1 MDLIN
6 QMQNT
11 VININVKEYKG
22 QSVVSS
28 KEIAYNFEKQ
38 HKHVLESIENIKAQN
53 PAVTK
58 MFFESSYKS
67 GTGKNYKQ
75 YYMNRDGFSLLVMG
89 FTGAKALEWKLKY
102 IEAFNKMEET
112 IKENI
117 NPYDG
122 MSKELQAIFAI
133 DKKQQITDERITAVA
148 EDLKDFKE
156 NAPLF
161 NIECEELQKALRAK
175 VISEMG
181 GKKSA
186 AYNDK
191 SLRTKVFSDAQR
203 QIKREFGLTSYKAI
217 KRSQFNKA
225 LEIIENYKMPF
236 VLREIIESAN
246 SQITMENLK
255 LMKAK
260 NELVKDYVV

>member
-1 MDLIN
+1 MTLIN
-6 QMQNT
+6 QMNNLVNNLEVYESEEFGQVRTIAVNEEPWFVANDIARALGYVNPSKAT
-11 VININVKEYKG
+11 NDHCKKSKMIWGNDSLGRRQQFKVIPEGDIYRLII
-22 QSVVSS
+22 SS
-28 KEIAYNFEKQ
+28 KLPSAEK
-38 HKHVLESIENIKAQN
+38 
-53 PAVTK
+53 
-58 MFFESSYKS
+58 FESWVFDEVLPSIRQNNFY
-67 GTGKNYKQ
+67 
-75 YYMNRDGFSLLVMG
+75 SLQGL
-89 FTGAKALEWKLKY
+89 
-102 IEAFNKMEET
+102 
-112 IKENI
+112 
-117 NPYDG
+117 
-122 MSKELQAIFAI
+122 SKELRAIFTLDEKQKKA
-133 DKKQQITDERITAVA
+133 DKKIAEVA